1 MHEDLKG
8 HTHTM
13 KIRITDTL
21 TEEDIT
27 AVNRL
32 TAACMREEPTAVTF
46 PADEEDTDYI
56 LAEDDGVLL
65 AAMALCRIDEAEYE
79 CMAWVLP
86 EVRRKGWFTAL
97 WEEAEELLADRHG
110 DEEAAVSFVT
120 DVRSVSAPP
129 VLQRLGADPGAEEL
143 EMNVPLVPI
152 PPVLPPEAFRLISD
166 PKEQTARY
174 AVTAADLTPEFLAK
188 LPGDLPAILRE
199 AAAQGADRVP
209 LFAASVLEGSDGQCW
224 LFEIEVAEPVR
235 GLGFG
240 TCIFPDF
247 LSFLEDELGL
257 IEAGLQVSAD
267 NVPAVRLYEKNG
279 FHTAVALKYYELM
292 V

>member
-1 MHEDLKG
+1 
-8 HTHTM
+8 M

-21 TEEDIT
+21 TEEALA

-32 TAACMREEPTAVTF
+32 TAACMRAEPTAVTF
-46 PADEEDTDYI
+46 PADEEDTDYF
-56 LAEDDGVLL
+56 LAEDDGQLL
-65 AAMALCRIDEAEYE
+65 AALALCRIDEAEYE

-86 EVRRKGWFTAL
+86 EARRKGWFTAL
-97 WEEAEELLADRHG
+97 WEEAAELLEDRHG
-110 DEEAAVSFVT
+110 DEEVTVSFVT
-120 DVRSVSAPP
+120 DARSVSAPP
-129 VLQRLGADPGAEEL
+129 VLLALGAEPGAEEL

-166 PKEQTARY
+166 PKEETARY
-174 AVTAADLTPEFLAK
+174 AVTAADLTPEFLEK
-188 LPGDLPAILRE
+188 LPGELPGIITE
-199 AAAQGADRVP
+199 AAAQGADKVP

-224 LFEIEVAEPVR
+224 LFEIEVAEPLR

-240 TCIFPDF
+240 SSIFPDF

-279 FHTAVALKYYELM
+279 FHTAVALKYYELFL
-292 V
+292 

>member
-1 MHEDLKG
+1 
-8 HTHTM
+8 M

-21 TEEDIT
+21 TEEDIL

-32 TAACMREEPTAVTF
+32 TAACLRTEPSSVTF
-46 PADEEDTDYI
+46 PENEEDTDYF
-56 LAEDDGVLL
+56 LAEDADRLL
-65 AAMALCRIDEAEYE
+65 AVLTLCRIGEADYE

-86 EVRRKGWFTAL
+86 EVRREGWFTAL
-97 WEEAEELLADRHG
+97 WEEAADLLEERHG
-110 DEEAAVSFVT
+110 DEEVLVSFVT
-120 DVRSVSAPP
+120 DVKAVSAPP
-129 VLQRLGADPGAEEL
+129 VLAHLGAVPGAEEL
-143 EMNVPLVPI
+143 EMKVPLVPI

-174 AVTAADLTPEFLAK
+174 AVAAEDLTPAFLES
-188 LPGDLPAILRE
+188 LPEELRRVLSE
-199 AAAQGADRVP
+199 AAAQGAGRVP

-224 LFEIEVAEPVR
+224 LFEIETAEPIR
-235 GLGFG
+235 GMGFG
-240 TCIFPDF
+240 TRIFPDF

-279 FHTAVALKYYELM
+279 FYTSVALRYYDLLL
-292 V
+292 

>member
-1 MHEDLKG
+1 
-8 HTHTM
+8 M

-21 TEEDIT
+21 TEEDIA

-32 TAACMREEPTAVTF
+32 TAACMRAEPAAVTF
-46 PADEEDTDYI
+46 PADEEDTDYF
-56 LAEDDGVLL
+56 LAEDDGHLL
-65 AAMALCRIDEAEYE
+65 AALALCRIDEAEYE

-97 WEEAEELLADRHG
+97 WEEAAELLEDRHG
-110 DEEAAVSFVT
+110 DEEVTVSFVT
-120 DVRSVSAPP
+120 DARSVSAPP
-129 VLQRLGADPGAEEL
+129 VLRNLGAEPGAEEL

-166 PKEQTARY
+166 PKEEAARY
-174 AVTAADLTPEFLAK
+174 AVTAADLTPEFLKK
-188 LPGDLPAILRE
+188 LPGELPGIITK
-199 AAAQGADRVP
+199 AAAQGADKVP

-224 LFEIEVAEPVR
+224 LFEIEVAEALR

-240 TCIFPDF
+240 SSIFPDF

-279 FHTAVALKYYELM
+279 FHTAVALKYYELFL
-292 V
+292 